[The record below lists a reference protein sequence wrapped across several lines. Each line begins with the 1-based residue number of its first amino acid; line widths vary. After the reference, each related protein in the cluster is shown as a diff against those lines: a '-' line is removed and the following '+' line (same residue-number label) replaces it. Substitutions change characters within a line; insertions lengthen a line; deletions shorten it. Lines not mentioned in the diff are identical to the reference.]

1 MKNSTLI
8 LTLLKKVIY
17 KLDRIEERLAK
28 LEQISNFTPTIPYSD
43 SRVVTKLNYYV
54 GDNSNCPQCL
64 QDLSKNPVCNSV
76 NCPYACKVTC

>member
-1 MKNSTLI
+1 MKHATII
-8 LTLLKKVIY
+8 LSLLKKAIL
-17 KLDRIEERLAK
+17 KLDSIEQRLAK
-28 LEQISNFTPTIPYSD
+28 LEQKSSCNSNIPYSD
-43 SRVVTKLNYYV
+43 SKVVTKLNYYV